1 MTLAGTGKAGFA
13 YIGIQLVPGWKDS
26 VDDMIRK
33 MWEQLQFKDYEL
45 FREDIEQRN
54 LETLG
59 RMGIVG
65 VSIALFSI
73 GLHLIIDP
81 KKTPVELIIF
91 LLYILVVL
99 YFYHEEKD
107 SLKHATAALYTFVGI
122 AFAGAICTGTF
133 LNPEHVAFTFIL
145 FIMALP
151 RFILDKP
158 VRVSVFILASGTI
171 FTIMAAYYK
180 LADIFASDLNHMIVA
195 IPLCMGV
202 NFFSLTSQIENV
214 RHGTNMQ
221 RQSEHDP
228 LTKIFNRNGGIIRIE
243 RCMTNMRGGTFIF
256 LDVDHFKHINDT
268 YGHEQGDVVLKN
280 IAKMLQDSFR
290 ASDIVMRFGGDEFC
304 VYCPDLLDS
313 DFVKQ
318 KLQELLASAR
328 LIPENQEENEFC
340 TISIGCII
348 NDGWYPDFKTIMAS
362 ADKLLYKSKNNG
374 RDQFHYS
381 GKSYKGSKEEAEN
394 LQRMRDQAAAES
406 KKQPAEEGS
415 APNAETKA

>member
-91 LLYILVVL
+91 LLYFLVVL

-180 LADIFASDLNHMIVA
+180 PADIFASDLNHMIVA

-268 YGHEQGDVVLKN
+268 YGHEQGDVVLKKHREN
-280 IAKMLQDSFR
+280 AAGFLPGFR
-290 ASDIVMRFGGDEFC
+290 YRHAVRRRRVLCLLPGPSGFGFC
-304 VYCPDLLDS
+304 KAEAAGTPCVSPADPGEPGRKRILYD
-313 DFVKQ
+313 Q
-318 KLQELLASAR
+318 YR
-328 LIPENQEENEFC
+328 LHHQ
-340 TISIGCII
+340 
-348 NDGWYPDFKTIMAS
+348 
-362 ADKLLYKSKNNG
+362 
-374 RDQFHYS
+374 
-381 GKSYKGSKEEAEN
+381 
-394 LQRMRDQAAAES
+394 
-406 KKQPAEEGS
+406 
-415 APNAETKA
+415 